1 MNEKKIINLNIKP
14 AADNKIKT
22 EKEKN
27 KFAKFQTEPVSK
39 MLFANLINKKNKF
52 SFKDL
57 FR

>member
-14 AADNKIKT
+14 VANNEIKT

-27 KFAKFQTEPVSK
+27 KFAKFQTTPVSK

-52 SFKDL
+52 NFKDL